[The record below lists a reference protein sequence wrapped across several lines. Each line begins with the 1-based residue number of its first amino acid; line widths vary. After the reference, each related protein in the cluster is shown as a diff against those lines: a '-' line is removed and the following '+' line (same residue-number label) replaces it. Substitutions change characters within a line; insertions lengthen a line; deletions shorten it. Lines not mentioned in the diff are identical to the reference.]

1 MLTITTNGLYRWVW
15 VSLSAKMLKWGSA
28 LSSSTY
34 LNKLSKKNV
43 IEAVKHIDNIFVMI
57 DPNQVISE
65 ILIEIAAM
73 WPKHVKHSHKSMS
86 NDKHWFKM
94 FHKHVININ
103 SMFQDI
109 PFTKVPDVTNFIH
122 NGVIRNFRKDKIGIS
137 RKWSLLQILTWFSG
151 C

>member
-1 MLTITTNGLYRWVW
+1 
-15 VSLSAKMLKWGSA
+15 MLKWGSA

-73 WPKHVKHSHKSMS
+73 
-86 NDKHWFKM
+86 
-94 FHKHVININ
+94 
-103 SMFQDI
+103 
-109 PFTKVPDVTNFIH
+109 
-122 NGVIRNFRKDKIGIS
+122 
-137 RKWSLLQILTWFSG
+137 
-151 C
+151 